1 MKTDPFDETLR
12 KKIESIEPIFH
23 EDDWQ
28 RFTAFVGTQPIPF
41 WKSFWGKA
49 SMYAVGTTAFTGLL
63 IYNINQHY
71 DQKALLQKVQT
82 LTQQIDNLQRQQPP
96 SQPRQAPAP
105 DTVYVTRYLPT
116 PVADDSDASQ
126 EPTRNN
132 AQAETETT
140 QLATENTPQKPTRN
154 NTQDEDKPTQLAA
167 DNTLPKPLTSPQ
179 PEPRTALGKTSEATN
194 ADYKF
199 ANGTATNQRH
209 GQPSAGAY
217 HKSTKQRTSK
227 NRQTTNGG
235 FDEPVG
241 GNELVNNQLAALPPV
256 VGSLQIEPLAIIGLD
271 SSNRMKVAEPKI
283 FVQTTYYEAPKT
295 PKLPFV
301 WPKFTVRAGI
311 GAGLSA
317 GYVVPN
323 FTAELFVGKRI
334 SVSSGLRISYFS
346 TEKYFTDEQFFK
358 RRQEDFR
365 KMHAPKAPPTQEI
378 LNISERV
385 HLVQIPV
392 RLNYYQPLRSGFWLV
407 GAVGTNLDI
416 YGSKRVKFDLRAN
429 RSEFE
434 QVVNIDKFP
443 IVPLNNIT
451 FSIGLEK
458 RFGRVVIQ
466 ASPYW
471 ILQTQ
476 RLPYKMKSN
485 NFGSDFKLLYQF

>member
-12 KKIESIEPIFH
+12 KKIDSIEPIFH

-49 SMYAVGTTAFTGLL
+49 SMYAVGATAFTGLL

-82 LTQQIDNLQRQQPP
+82 LTQQINHLQRQQPP
-96 SQPRQAPAP
+96 SQLRQAPAS
-105 DTVYVTRYLPT
+105 DTIYVTRYLT
-116 PVADDSDASQ
+116 APVANDSDASQ

-132 AQAETETT
+132 TQAEKT
-140 QLATENTPQKPTRN
+140 QLATE
-154 NTQDEDKPTQLAA
+154 
-167 DNTLPKPLTSPQ
+167 NTLPKPLTSPQ
-179 PEPRTALGKTSEATN
+179 PEPTTALDKTPEATD

-199 ANGTATNQRH
+199 AKGTAANPRPS
-209 GQPSAGAY
+209 QPAAGAY
-217 HKSTKQRTSK
+217 RKSTKQRTSK
-227 NRQTTNGG
+227 NRQMTNGD
-235 FDEPVG
+235 FAEPVG

-256 VGSLQIEPLAIIGLD
+256 VGSLQIEPLTIIGLD

-283 FVQTTYYEAPKT
+283 FVQATYYEAPKT

-301 WPKFTVRAGI
+301 WPKFMVRAGV

-317 GYVVPN
+317 GYVVPS
-323 FTAELFVGKRI
+323 FTAELFIGKRI

-392 RLNYYQPLRSGFWLV
+392 RLNYYQPLQSGFWLV
-407 GAVGTNLDI
+407 GALGTNLDI

-451 FSIGLEK
+451 FSIGFEK
-458 RFGRVVIQ
+458 RFGRIVIQ

-476 RLPYKMKSN
+476 RLPYKAKNN
-485 NFGSDFKLLYQF
+485 NFGGDFKLLYQF